1 MPLLKS
7 RAIARA
13 DWEPDPANETLG
25 TLEIEFP
32 DGRSYTHEAVPKMVY
47 EGLLSAPSAGA
58 YYNAAIKG
66 QY

>member
-13 DWEPDPANETLG
+13 DWQPEPSNETLG
-25 TLEIEFP
+25 TLTVEFTS
-32 DGRSYTHEAVPKMVY
+32 GREYTHEWVPKDVY
-47 EGLLSAPSAGA
+47 EGLIAAPSAGSF
-58 YYNAAIKG
+58 YNTAIKG